1 MNERRRP
8 GGTVAAAHEQQQC
21 GNCGALNPVDAVVCV
36 VCGTVLSAHAPIPA
50 APQPTSPPTPEKP
63 AEPAKP
69 STSTQATQR
78 GSDWRE
84 LFHHDTDV
92 DNRPLD
98 YLSSTPAANKAEP
111 PPVQADAP
119 APAKPSDRGGDWRDL
134 FAHTP
139 GSERR
144 GLDFNSLPAAPKLPE
159 PPVVDKT
166 VIPPPAAIPT
176 GAAERELDAS
186 LEQIQAQTVDEP
198 VATQPP
204 RVIAKQGRRS
214 IPAASLVPPVPNV
227 ISARS
232 AAFDRRLGNTSPQ
245 KLMLYGIITF
255 VAGCIGAMVLSAAGL
270 NGVLVGLIVLAA
282 GLGGFVL
289 LVLGFV
295 LAIAR
300 REGRQR

>member
-1 MNERRRP
+1 
-8 GGTVAAAHEQQQC
+8 VAPAHEQQQC
-21 GNCGALNPVDAVVCV
+21 GVCGALNPKDAVVCV
-36 VCGTVLSAHAPIPA
+36 VCGTVLSAHAPIPT
-50 APQPTSPPTPEKP
+50 APKPTPPPSPEKP

-98 YLSSTPAANKAEP
+98 YLASTPAINKAEP
-111 PPVQADAP
+111 RQAPDDVS
-119 APAKPSDRGGDWRDL
+119 APAKPTDRGGDWRDL

-144 GLDFNSLPAAPKLPE
+144 GLDFNSLPAAPKLPD
-159 PPVVDKT
+159 PPVVGKT

-176 GAAERELDAS
+176 GEAERELEAS
-186 LEQIQAQTVDEP
+186 LEEIQAQTVDEP
-198 VATQPP
+198 VVAQPP
-204 RVIAKQGRRS
+204 GVIARQGRRS
-214 IPAASLVPPVPNV
+214 IPAESLVPPVPKV

-245 KLMLYGIITF
+245 KLILYGIFTF
-255 VAGCIGAMVLSAAGL
+255 VAGCIGAMVLSAANL
-270 NGVLVGLIVLAA
+270 NGILVGLIFLAA